1 MSLSNIPSLEAHI
14 REPAMNGLEF
24 FFVGFDQAL
33 PLGKKKKKKSKQ
45 KVPDTIGTIYKS
57 RMVSMHEGRK
67 LSDFILAFLPDRG
80 NNMNEENRNSCFSVF
95 VLQKVIIII
104 LHLSSIHKFH
114 QAQ

>member
-1 MSLSNIPSLEAHI
+1 M
-14 REPAMNGLEF
+14 
-24 FFVGFDQAL
+24 
-33 PLGKKKKKKSKQ
+33 
-45 KVPDTIGTIYKS
+45 GTIYKS